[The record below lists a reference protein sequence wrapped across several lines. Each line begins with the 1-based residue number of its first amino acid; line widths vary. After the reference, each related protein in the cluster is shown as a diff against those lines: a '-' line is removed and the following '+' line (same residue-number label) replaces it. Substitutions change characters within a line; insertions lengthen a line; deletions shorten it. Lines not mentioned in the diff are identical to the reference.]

1 MKLLAEK
8 AITSSDYKIYI
19 LLLDM
24 STAFDTVN
32 RYQLFETLE
41 EILLPDESHL
51 LHILTNDVKLKVRV
65 GADYGPEFT
74 TSVGIMQGDCLSAVL
89 FILYLAK
96 ALSSRPPLETEHCY
110 SRPPQLARDAPTQLL
125 DHTYADNPDV
135 APLQP
140 FNTRHSFTVRAKHAD
155 DITYASTSKDEINLP

>member
-1 MKLLAEK
+1 
-8 AITSSDYKIYI
+8 
-19 LLLDM
+19 M
-24 STAFDTVN
+24 SKAFDTVN
-32 RYQLFETLE
+32 RNQLFETLE
-41 EILLPDESHL
+41 EILLPDEIHL

-110 SRPPQLARDAPTQLL
+110 SRPPQLARDAPTQQL
-125 DHTYADNPDV
+125 AENPDV

-140 FNTRHSFTVRAKHAD
+140 FNMRHSFTVRAKYAI
-155 DITYASTSKDEINLP
+155 DI